1 MIDMEA
7 LCSGAWDAG
16 VGDVPSE
23 QEPSFIHCIP
33 SAWNGA
39 KRTVVAS

>member
-16 VGDVPSE
+16 VGGVYQNRSLLL
-23 QEPSFIHCIP
+23 F
-33 SAWNGA
+33 
-39 KRTVVAS
+39 TASPVLERC